1 MPLDRTHFPG
11 HYRPSPAWNTTY
23 EQKLRT
29 FSLSLSP
36 ERDERIY
43 QAVKLYSYTPKQ
55 VAEAMG
61 LSYSRVSVI
70 AKKIAGA
77 KKKVKK

>member
-1 MPLDRTHFPG
+1 
-11 HYRPSPAWNTTY
+11 
-23 EQKLRT
+23 
-29 FSLSLSP
+29 
-36 ERDERIY
+36 
-43 QAVKLYSYTPKQ
+43 

-77 KKKVKK
+77 KKKVRK